1 AQVVRSPDAVAVVHE
16 GESLSYAELN
26 ARANRLAHLLVAEGV
41 GPEDLVAI
49 CLPRSVDLVVSLLA
63 VVKAGAAYL
72 PLDPDYPVER
82 LVATVADSGPVV
94 VVTAGGV
101 GLGADVGVRRVV
113 LDDPAVSGVLSGMSV
128 VDPVRVGHCPEH
140 PAYVIYTSGST
151 GRPKGVVVAHEG
163 VVNRLAWMQEDYG
176 LG

>member
-1 AQVVRSPDAVAVVHE
+1 M
-16 GESLSYAELN
+16 
-26 ARANRLAHLLVAEGV
+26 
-41 GPEDLVAI
+41 
-49 CLPRSVDLVVSLLA
+49 DLVVSLLA

-82 LVATVADSGPVV
+82 LVATLADGRPMALITTS
-94 VVTAGGV
+94 TTTDA

-113 LDDPAVSGVLSGMSV
+113 LDDPAVSGVLSRMVDS
-128 VDPVRVGHCPEH
+128 DPVRVGHCPEH

-163 VVNRLAWMQEDYG
+163 VVNRLAWMQE
-176 LG
+176 

>member
-41 GPEDLVAI
+41 GPEDLVAV

-82 LVATVADSGPVV
+82 LVATLAD
-94 VVTAGGV
+94 
-101 GLGADVGVRRVV
+101 
-113 LDDPAVSGVLSGMSV
+113 
-128 VDPVRVGHCPEH
+128 
-140 PAYVIYTSGST
+140 
-151 GRPKGVVVAHEG
+151 GRPMA
-163 VVNRLAWMQEDYG
+163 LI
-176 LG
+176 